1 MGPTETL
8 AQFVVDTRLQDIPPK
23 AVEISKLVILDV
35 LGVTLAASRQA
46 VARILTEYL
55 REAAAAPRAGVIG
68 SPIRTEPALAAWA
81 NGALAFALDFDDNIH
96 GSTHTVAAALA
107 SGEDTGASGATLL
120 EAYILGRDICFRLDA
135 ALDAGRRKNQ
145 GGPTSRGWFAGGT
158 TGSLAAAAA
167 AGKVLRLNAKQ
178 MTTAFGIAVSG
189 AGGVRRNFGTMAK
202 ALQTGN
208 AARNGVTAALLA
220 QKGFSADQTIL
231 EAPMGFVSALCLE
244 GECDWDAL
252 TKDLGTY
259 FYMENLPPIK
269 RFPTCTPAH
278 RPIEGLLALRQQ
290 HGFTVDEVESVE
302 SDFHQRSL
310 ARSDP
315 QEAIAGPN
323 SMPFILAI
331 ALLDGKVTLEQFT
344 DENIH
349 DPRVRTAMAKVRHR
363 ANQQQPGQAEPP
375 DRITVTLKNGA
386 VHTIEV
392 AERTTLHS
400 KAEIHGKFFDCATLA
415 LSRGRAEQL
424 AGLIDRLENVDDV
437 GALMSCMNG
446 NDRKISTY

>member
-8 AQFVVDTRLQDIPPK
+8 AQFVVDTRLPDIPAK

-46 VARILTEYL
+46 IARILNEYL
-55 REAAAAPRAGVIG
+55 VEAAAAPRAGVIG
-68 SPIRTEPALAAWA
+68 SDLRTEPAMAAWA

-96 GSTHTVAAALA
+96 GSTHTVPAALA
-107 SGEDTGASGATLL
+107 LGEGPRASGAILL

-135 ALDAGRRKNQ
+135 ALDAGRRNNQ

-167 AGKVLRLNAKQ
+167 AGKVLGLDGQQ
-178 MTTAFGIAVSG
+178 MATAFGIAVAG

-208 AARNGVTAALLA
+208 AARNGVSAALLA
-220 QKGFSADQTIL
+220 QKGFTADRTIL
-231 EAPMGFVSALCLE
+231 EAPMGFASALCLE

-252 TKDLGTY
+252 TQDLGKY
-259 FYMENLPPIK
+259 FHMEVMPPIK

-290 HGFTVDEVESVE
+290 HGFTADDVNSVE

-323 SMPFILAI
+323 SMPFILAL

-349 DPRVRTAMAKVRHR
+349 DPRVRAAMAKIKHR
-363 ANQQQPGQAEPP
+363 PNDHKPGEPEP
-375 DRITVTLKNGA
+375 ADRITVTLKNGA
-386 VHTIEV
+386 SHTIEV
-392 AERTTLHS
+392 AQRQTYTS
-400 KAEIHGKFFDCATLA
+400 SGDIHGKFFDCASMA
-415 LSRGRAEQL
+415 LSRGRAERL
-424 AGLIDRLENVDDV
+424 AGLIDRLENLNDV
-437 GALMSCMNG
+437 NALMGCMNG
-446 NDRKISTY
+446 RDLKI

>member
-8 AQFVVDTRLQDIPPK
+8 AQFVVDTRLRDIPLK
-23 AVEISKLVILDV
+23 AMEISKLVILDA

-46 VARILTEYL
+46 IARILNEYL
-55 REAAAAPRAGVIG
+55 RDAAAAAKAGVIG
-68 SPIRTEPALAAWA
+68 SSLRTEPALAAWA

-96 GSTHTVAAALA
+96 GSTHTVPAALA
-107 SGEDTGASGATLL
+107 IGEGNGANGAALL

-167 AGKVLRLNAKQ
+167 AGKILQLNAKQ
-178 MTTAFGIAVSG
+178 MATAFGIAVAG

-220 QKGFSADQTIL
+220 QKGFTADQTIL
-231 EAPMGFVSALCLE
+231 EAPMGFASALCLE

-252 TKDLGTY
+252 T
-259 FYMENLPPIK
+259 ENLGKYFHMEKMPPIK

-290 HGFTVDEVESVE
+290 HGFTVDDVESVE

-310 ARSDP
+310 ARTDP

-331 ALLDGKVTLEQFT
+331 ALLDGKITLEQFT
-344 DENIH
+344 DEKIH
-349 DPRVRTAMAKVRHR
+349 DPRVRAAMVKIRHR
-363 ANQQQPGQAEPP
+363 ANPRQPGQAEPS
-375 DRITVTLKNGA
+375 DRITVTLKNGV

-392 AERTTLHS
+392 AERTTYTS
-400 KAEIHGKFFDCATLA
+400 SSDIHAKFLSCATLA
-415 LSRGRAEQL
+415 LSRTRAEQL
-424 AGLIDRLENVDDV
+424 GELIDRLDNVEDV
-437 GALMSCMNG
+437 GALMRCMNG
-446 NDRKISTY
+446 NDLKTSPH

>member
-8 AQFVVDTRLQDIPPK
+8 AQFVVDTRLRDIP
-23 AVEISKLVILDV
+23 AQAIANSKLVILDV
-35 LGVTLAASRQA
+35 LGVTLAASTQA
-46 VARILTEYL
+46 IARILNEYL
-55 REAAAAPRAGVIG
+55 SEAAAARQAGVIG
-68 SPIRTEPALAAWA
+68 SPLRTEPALAAWA

-107 SGEDTGASGATLL
+107 IGEGNGAGGVALL

-135 ALDAGRRKNQ
+135 ALDAGRRKNL
-145 GGPTSRGWFAGGT
+145 GGPTTRGWFAGGT

-167 AGKVLRLNAKQ
+167 AGKVLGLNAKQ
-178 MTTAFGIAVSG
+178 LATAFGIAVAG

-220 QKGFSADQTIL
+220 KKGFSADPAII
-231 EAPMGFVSALCLE
+231 EAPMGFASALCLD
-244 GECDWDAL
+244 GECDWPAL
-252 TKDLGTY
+252 TKDLGK
-259 FYMENLPPIK
+259 FFHMEEMPPIK

-290 HGFTVDEVESVE
+290 HRFGADDVEIVE
-302 SDFHQRSL
+302 CDFHLRSL
-310 ARSDP
+310 SRSDP
-315 QEAIAGPN
+315 QEVIAGPN

-344 DENIH
+344 DEKIH
-349 DPRVRTAMAKVRHR
+349 DPRVRAVMAKIEHR
-363 ANQQQPGQAEPP
+363 PNAHQPGQPEPA

-386 VHTIEV
+386 SHTIEV
-392 AERTTLHS
+392 AQRTTLT
-400 KAEIHGKFFDCATLA
+400 GKSDIEAKFMGCATLA
-415 LSRGRAEQL
+415 LSSERARRL
-424 AGLIDRLENVDDV
+424 ADLVDDLENLADV
-437 GALMSCMNG
+437 STVMACMNG
-446 NDRKISTY
+446 NGLKTSTH

>member
-8 AQFVVDTRLQDIPPK
+8 AQFIVDTRLRDISPT
-23 AVEISKLVILDV
+23 AVENSKLVILDV

-46 VARILTEYL
+46 IARILNEYL

-68 SPIRTEPALAAWA
+68 SELRTEPALAAWA

-96 GSTHTVAAALA
+96 GSTHTVPAALA
-107 SGEDTGASGATLL
+107 IGEGNRASGATLL

-135 ALDAGRRKNQ
+135 ALDAGRRKNR

-167 AGKVLRLNAKQ
+167 AGKVLQLNAKQ
-178 MTTAFGIAVSG
+178 MATAFGIAVAG

-220 QKGFSADQTIL
+220 QKGFTADQTIL
-231 EAPMGFVSALCLE
+231 EAPMGFASALCLE

-252 TKDLGTY
+252 TKDLGKY
-259 FYMENLPPIK
+259 FHMEKMPPIK

-290 HGFTVDEVESVE
+290 HGFRVDDVESVE

-310 ARSDP
+310 ARTDP
-315 QEAIAGPN
+315 REAIAGPN
-323 SMPFILAI
+323 SMPFILAV
-331 ALLDGKVTLEQFT
+331 ALLDGKVTLAQFT
-344 DENIH
+344 DENMH
-349 DPRVRTAMAKVRHR
+349 DPRVRAAMAKIRHR
-363 ANQQQPGQAEPP
+363 ANQRQPGQAEPP

-386 VHTIEV
+386 VHNIEV
-392 AERTTLHS
+392 AERTTYTNS
-400 KAEIHGKFFDCATLA
+400 SDIQAKFLSCATLA
-415 LSRGRAEQL
+415 LSRARADQL
-424 AGLIDRLENVDDV
+424 AGLVDRLENVDDV
-437 GALMSCMNG
+437 GALMSWMNG
-446 NDRKISTY
+446 NDLKTSTH

>member
-1 MGPTETL
+1 MGPTQTL
-8 AQFVVDTRLQDIPPK
+8 AHFVVDTRLGDIPPK

-35 LGVTLAASRQA
+35 LGVTLAASRQTI
-46 VARILTEYL
+46 ARILNEYL
-55 REAAAAPRAGVIG
+55 REAAAAPKAGVIG
-68 SPIRTEPALAAWA
+68 SPLRTEPSLAAWA

-96 GSTHTVAAALA
+96 GSTHTVPAALA
-107 SGEDTGASGATLL
+107 IGEGNRASGATLL

-167 AGKVLRLNAKQ
+167 AGKVLGLNAKQ
-178 MTTAFGIAVSG
+178 MATAFGIAAAG

-208 AARNGVTAALLA
+208 AARNGVGAARLA

-231 EAPMGFVSALCLE
+231 EAPMGFASALCLE

-252 TKDLGTY
+252 TKDLGNY
-259 FYMENLPPIK
+259 FHMEKMPPIK

-290 HGFTVDEVESVE
+290 HGFTVDDVESVE

-310 ARSDP
+310 ARTDP

-331 ALLDGKVTLEQFT
+331 ALLDGKVALEQFT
-344 DENIH
+344 DENMH
-349 DPRVRTAMAKVRHR
+349 DPRVRATMQKIKHR
-363 ANQQQPGQAEPP
+363 PNDHKPGQPDPA
-375 DRITVTLKNGA
+375 DRITVTLTNGS

-392 AERTTLHS
+392 AERTTYTS
-400 KAEIHGKFFDCATLA
+400 SSDIHAKFFDCATLA
-415 LSRGRAEQL
+415 LSRGRADEL
-424 AGLIDRLENVDDV
+424 AGLVDRLENVADV
-437 GALMSCMNG
+437 NALMRCMNG
-446 NDRKISTY
+446 NDLKTSTH

>member
-8 AQFVVDTRLQDIPPK
+8 AQFVVDTRLRDIPTK

-46 VARILTEYL
+46 IACILIEYL
-55 REAAAAPRAGVIG
+55 REHGAAPKAGVIG
-68 SPIRTEPALAAWA
+68 SDLRTEPSLAAWA
-81 NGALAFALDFDDNIH
+81 NGSMAFALDFDDNIH
-96 GSTHTVAAALA
+96 GSTHTVPAALA
-107 SGEDTGASGATLL
+107 TGECNGANGSILL

-158 TGSLAAAAA
+158 SGSLAAAAA

-178 MTTAFGIAVSG
+178 MATAFGIAVAG

-220 QKGFSADQTIL
+220 KKGFTADQTIL
-231 EAPMGFVSALCLE
+231 EAPMGFASALCLE

-252 TKDLGTY
+252 TKDLGKY
-259 FYMENLPPIK
+259 FYMEQLPPIK
-269 RFPTCTPAH
+269 CFPTCTPAH

-290 HGFTVDEVESVE
+290 HGFTADDVESVE
-302 SDFHQRSL
+302 SDFHLRSL
-310 ARSDP
+310 SRTDP

-344 DENIH
+344 DEKIR
-349 DPRVRTAMAKVRHR
+349 DPRVRAVMRKIKHR
-363 ANQQQPGQAEPP
+363 PNGHKPRQPEPA
-375 DRITVTLKNGA
+375 DRITVTLKNGV

-392 AERTTLHS
+392 AERTTLTS
-400 KAEIHGKFFDCATLA
+400 KSDIHAKFMSCATLA
-415 LSRGRAEQL
+415 LSATHAEQL
-424 AGLIDRLENVDDV
+424 GELVDRLESLVDIA
-437 GALMSCMNG
+437 ALIKCMNG
-446 NDRKISTY
+446 TEIKTA